1 MVGNQLTH
9 KTFCRREGHYKPRE
23 GGGADPQEATQ
34 AWGWGGLA
42 LGRQIPTF
50 GFENH
55 RGLISQVFITSGAQH
70 RYFKNSADSALG
82 EPESNRKMSACP

>member
-1 MVGNQLTH
+1 M
-9 KTFCRREGHYKPRE
+9 
-23 GGGADPQEATQ
+23 GA
-34 AWGWGGLA
+34 GGLA

-82 EPESNRKMSACP
+82 EPESNRKMSAHPSRARALQIAPLRSSIETAV